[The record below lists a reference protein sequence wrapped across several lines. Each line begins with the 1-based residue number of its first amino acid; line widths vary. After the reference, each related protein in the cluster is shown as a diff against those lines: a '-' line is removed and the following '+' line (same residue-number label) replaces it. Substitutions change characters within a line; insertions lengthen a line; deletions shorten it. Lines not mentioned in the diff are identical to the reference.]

1 MKIHIRDGDIHL
13 TDVRTRMPFK
23 YGIATMTEAPHAF
36 VRLRVEVEGRPA
48 TGVSA
53 DSLPPKWFTK
63 DPHRP
68 LGDEVA
74 EMLRVIEQ
82 AVRLAPGTRADSP
95 FDAWRQLWDAQA
107 AWGRGEG
114 LPPLLT
120 HFGTSLVE
128 RALLDAVCRHARQ
141 PFHRL
146 LRDTALGIRLG
157 DIHAP
162 LRRYRSPKELHGAL
176 PLAEIVARHTVG
188 LADPLTEGDIA
199 PGERLDDGL
208 PQSLQ
213 ACVREYGL
221 RHLKVKLSGD
231 VGRDRDRLAR
241 VAAVL
246 GSFAPPDFRFSVD
259 GNEQF
264 RSLAQLQEY
273 WPALLDGEA
282 MGKLFYWHGLF
293 LEQPFH
299 RDIALDPVRL
309 GGLKGWPGRP
319 TMIIDESDA
328 ELTSLPRALELGY
341 AGTSHKN
348 CKGVFKGVANA
359 CLLNHLR
366 REQPARA
373 FVSTGEDLANIGP
386 VALLQDLAVCAALG
400 IASVERN
407 GHHYFA
413 GLSMFPADV
422 QRQVLQAHGDL
433 YHPSRDGWP
442 TLAVRDGAVETGSLL
457 RTPFGVGFI
466 MPVEQ
471 FLTPDAWR
479 RANPV

>member
-36 VRLRVEVEGRPA
+36 VRLRVEVEGRLA

-63 DPHRP
+63 DPQRP

-107 AWGRGEG
+107 AWGHGEG

-146 LRDTALGIRLG
+146 LRDTALGIRLS
-157 DIHAP
+157 DLHAP
-162 LRRYRSPKELHGAL
+162 LRFLSPKELLSAG

-188 LADPLTEGDIA
+188 LADPLTEADVT

-208 PQSLQ
+208 PQSLE
-213 ACVREYGL
+213 ACVRVYGL

-231 VGRDRDRLAR
+231 VGRDRDRLGR
-241 VAAVL
+241 VAAAL
-246 GSFAPPDFRFSVD
+246 GSPTLPDFRFSVD

-282 MGKLFYWHGLF
+282 MRQLFSRHGLF

-299 RDIALDPVRL
+299 RDIALDPVLL
-309 GGLKGWPGRP
+309 GGLKDWPGRP

-341 AGTSHKN
+341 TGTSHKN

-366 REQPARA
+366 REQPEHT

-386 VALLQDLAVCAALG
+386 VALVQDLAVCAALG
-400 IASVERN
+400 IESVERN

-413 GLSMFPADV
+413 GLSMFPAEV

-442 TLAVRDGAVETGSLL
+442 TLTVRDGRVQLASVNAAPL
-457 RTPFGVGFI
+457 GVA
-466 MPVEQ
+466 PLVDVEQ
-471 FLTPDAWR
+471 FTPLDALR
-479 RANPV
+479 RTANR